1 MLKLVCSCK
10 ACFVDG
16 LVVKGRNLTLAI
28 FHSLGKIREVIELL
42 IIIIKGQEITGAANL
57 STLAEIL
64 SIPLAFDSNKQL
76 RSL

>member
-16 LVVKGRNLTLAI
+16 LVVRGRNVTLAI
-28 FHSLGKIREVIELL
+28 FYWLGKIRELIELL
-42 IIIIKGQEITGAANL
+42 IVTIKGQEITGTANL
-57 STLAEIL
+57 STLAKIL
-64 SIPLAFDSNKQL
+64 SIPLAFDSNKQM